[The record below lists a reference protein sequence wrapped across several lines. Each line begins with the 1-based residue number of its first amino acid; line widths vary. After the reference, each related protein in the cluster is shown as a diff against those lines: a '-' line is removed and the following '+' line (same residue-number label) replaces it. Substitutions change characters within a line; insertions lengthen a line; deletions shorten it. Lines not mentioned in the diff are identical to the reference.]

1 MCTGALP
8 MKYTKEQRL
17 NIGKQIYEG
26 NLTKHEASVQY
37 GIGIDTAREYM
48 RLYRDSNGLL
58 PKNKSLNTINFTK
71 GSVTSPKFDL
81 SDYEVMTKEELIK
94 ELVKSKVNELRLKKG
109 YTVEGAG
116 AEKVFVPLN
125 NKNIK

>member
-1 MCTGALP
+1 MCKGGLS

-26 NLTKHEASVQY
+26 KLTKHAASVQY

-48 RLYRDSNGLL
+48 RLYRDTNNLS
-58 PKNKSLNTINFTK
+58 PKNKSLNNITFSK
-71 GSVTSPKFDL
+71 GSVASSKFDL
-81 SDYEVMTKEELIK
+81 SDYEIMSKEELIK

-109 YTVEGAG
+109 YTVEGVG
-116 AEKVFVPLN
+116 ADKVFIPLN

>member
-1 MCTGALP
+1 M
-8 MKYTKEQRL
+8 
-17 NIGKQIYEG
+17 
-26 NLTKHEASVQY
+26 QY

-48 RLYRDSNGLL
+48 RMYRDSNGLL

-94 ELVKSKVNELRLKKG
+94 ELVKSKANELRLKKG

>member
-1 MCTGALP
+1 MWKYIALLVIYSAIYSKKCAKTG
-8 MKYTKEQRL
+8 TS
-17 NIGKQIYEG
+17 
-26 NLTKHEASVQY
+26 LTV
-37 GIGIDTAREYM
+37 
-48 RLYRDSNGLL
+48 
-58 PKNKSLNTINFTK
+58 SLNTINFTK

-116 AEKVFVPLN
+116 VEKVFLPLN

>member
-1 MCTGALP
+1 MA
-8 MKYTKEQRL
+8 KKEVLASQ
-17 NIGKQIYEG
+17 NAEKNAANTAASG
-26 NLTKHEASVQY
+26 NT
-37 GIGIDTAREYM
+37 
-48 RLYRDSNGLL
+48 SNE
-58 PKNKSLNTINFTK
+58 
-71 GSVTSPKFDL
+71 
-81 SDYEVMTKEELIK
+81 EVMTKEELIK